1 MEKDNTLRDVNRQDI
16 IMRPKCNSGTANDM
30 HVMYSAT
37 GFLLPCCLC
46 DSTKENHDEFA
57 LLGFFDE
64 ELKVEN
70 VDSFSDIVT
79 SEVWNDF
86 YDMFKDNPHGLG
98 LPHECLKFC
107 GVPYV
112 HNLINDNP
120 QRTG

>member
-1 MEKDNTLRDVNRQDI
+1 MKKDNTLINVNRQDL
-16 IMRPKCNSGTANDM
+16 IMKPQCNSGTASDL
-30 HVMYSAT
+30 HLMYSAT

-57 LLGFFDE
+57 ALGFFDE

-70 VDSFSDIVT
+70 VDNFNDIVT

-86 YDMFKDNPHGLG
+86 YQMLEDTPQGLG
-98 LPHECLKFC
+98 LPHECVKFC

-112 HNLINDNP
+112 HNLINKI
-120 QRTG
+120 T

>member
-1 MEKDNTLRDVNRQDI
+1 MKKDNTLRNVNRQDL
-16 IMRPKCNSGTANDM
+16 IMRPQCNRGTSSDM
-30 HVMYSAT
+30 HLMYSAT

-57 LLGFFDE
+57 ALGFFDE
-64 ELKVEN
+64 NLKVEN
-70 VDSFSDIVT
+70 VDNFNDIVT

-86 YDMFKDNPHGLG
+86 YKMLEDNPHGLG
-98 LPHECLKFC
+98 LPHECVKFC

-112 HNLINDNP
+112 NNLINDNS